1 MEEIELNKE
10 KKYLKN
16 VIDEIDS
23 QILSVNTM
31 IDKLEKEMRELTH
44 HFSEQYYFLDD
55 EETVTGGDE
64 LDDAE
69 RTINQTKNKYYR
81 LKKQKLSPYF
91 GKITFEDDKTKK
103 IDNYYIG
110 TFSLTNNGDV
120 PLVCDWRAP
129 VSSMFYDYE
138 IGKAKYIAPM
148 GEIDGKI
155 INKRQFKIKDGKMEY
170 CFDSNL
176 TIQDEILQMELANNA
191 NQKMKNI
198 VSTIQREQNTIIRD
212 NSPIL
217 FVQGVAGSGKTSIA
231 LHRVA
236 YLLYKYRDK
245 YKSKDILIISPNEIF
260 SDYIS
265 TVLPSLGEE
274 NIQSTSFYNIAR
286 DELVSLTKELQTRED
301 ELNELAENPQRLN
314 EVAYKNCFDFCD
326 SLNTYLKT
334 YVNVGFNAH
343 DLTFGDVK
351 IKKEEL
357 EDLYNKK
364 YIDKTPAIRVSWIA
378 DYIMDK
384 LDMKEHN
391 EDLYKRI
398 KKVLLPMFIQ
408 NSLMEIYADFLD
420 KIGMKFSLTDDNKIK
435 NEDIAPILYIKNYIL
450 GLMKY
455 KDVKYLVIDEMQ
467 DYSPIH
473 YELFNEMFN
482 CDKTVLGD
490 VYQCLEK
497 IIEEKD
503 LDKYAHM
510 LNAEEIIKLNK
521 TYRSTYEIV
530 EFSDKIKNLNSNKVD
545 RHGEDVHVQICENIK
560 NEAKYI
566 ENLIKNEKNYETIAI
581 ICKTQKQAELY
592 YSYISGIEDL
602 NLLNENGEI
611 SKIMI
616 MPASVCKGLEFDM
629 VILPN
634 VSSEN
639 YKNFLDK
646 NMLYVSCTR
655 ALHKLCLTS
664 HSDVSKF
671 IKQNNS

>member
-1 MEEIELNKE
+1 MEQCELDKE
-10 KKYLKN
+10 KNYLKN

-23 QILSVNTM
+23 QILSVNKM
-31 IDKLEKEMRELTH
+31 LDKLEKEMRDLTH

-69 RTINQTKNKYYR
+69 RIINQTKNKYYK

-91 GKITFEDDKTKK
+91 GKITFKGDKTQK

-110 TFSLTNNGDV
+110 TFSLTNNGEI

-129 VSSMFYDYE
+129 VSSIFYDYE

-148 GEIDGKI
+148 GEISGEI
-155 INKRQFKIKDGKMEY
+155 INKRQFKIKDSKMEY
-170 CFDSNL
+170 CFDSKL
-176 TIQDEILQMELANNA
+176 TIQDDILQKELANNA
-191 NQKMKNI
+191 NKKMQNI
-198 VSTIQREQNTIIRD
+198 VSTIQKEQNLIIRD
-212 NSPIL
+212 SAPIL
-217 FVQGVAGSGKTSIA
+217 FVQGIAGSGKTSIA

-245 YKSKDILIISPNEIF
+245 YKSKDILIISPNQIF

-274 NIQSTSFYNIAR
+274 HIQSLSFYNIAK
-286 DELVSLTKELQTRED
+286 DELVSLTNDLQTRED
-301 ELNELAENPQRLN
+301 GLNELVENPQRLN

-326 SLNTYLKT
+326 SLKTYLKT
-334 YVNVGFNAH
+334 YVNVGFYAH
-343 DLTFGDVK
+343 NLVFGDVK
-351 IKKEEL
+351 INKEEL
-357 EDLYNKK
+357 EELYNKK

-384 LDMKEHN
+384 LDVKEHN
-391 EDLYKRI
+391 EDLYNRI

-408 NSLMEIYADFLD
+408 NSLIEIYADFLD
-420 KIGMKFSLTDDNKIK
+420 KIGMKFSLTKDNKIR
-435 NEDIAPILYIKNYIL
+435 NEDIAPILYIKNYII
-450 GLMKY
+450 GLTKY
-455 KDVKYLVIDEMQ
+455 KDIKYLVIDEMQ

-482 CDKTVLGD
+482 CEKTVLGD
-490 VYQCLEK
+490 IYQCLEK
-497 IIEEKD
+497 IIEDKD
-503 LDKYAHM
+503 LDKYAS
-510 LNAEEIIKLNK
+510 LLGAKEILKLNK

-530 EFSDKIKNLNSNKVD
+530 EFADNIKNLHSNKVD
-545 RHGEDVHVQICENIK
+545 RHGESVNMQICENI
-560 NEAKYI
+560 EYEVKYI
-566 ENLIKNEKNYETIAI
+566 ENLIKNEKKAETIAI
-581 ICKTQKQAELY
+581 ICKTQTEAEQY
-592 YSYISGIEDL
+592 YSYLSELDDL
-602 NLLNENGEI
+602 KLLNENSEI

-629 VILPN
+629 VIVPN
-634 VSSEN
+634 VTKTN

-646 NMLYVSCTR
+646 NLLYVSCTR
-655 ALHKLCLTS
+655 ALHKLCITYVGEKS
-664 HSDVSKF
+664 SFVE
-671 IKQNNS
+671 

>member
-10 KKYLKN
+10 KEYLKT
-16 VIDEIDS
+16 VIGEIDS
-23 QILSVNTM
+23 QMLSVNSL
-31 IDKLEKEMRELTH
+31 IYKLEKEMRELTH
-44 HFSEQYYFLDD
+44 HFSEEYYFLDD

-69 RTINQTKNKYYR
+69 RIINETKSKYYR
-81 LKKQKLSPYF
+81 LKKQRLSPYF
-91 GKITFEDDKTKK
+91 GKIVFKDDRTNR

-110 TFSLTNNGDV
+110 IFNLTNNTEI
-120 PLVCDWRAP
+120 PLICDWRAP

-138 IGKAKYIAPM
+138 IGKAKYIAPI
-148 GEIDGKI
+148 GEIDGEI
-155 INKRQFKIKDGKMEY
+155 INKRQFKIKNGQMEY

-176 TIQDEILQMELANNA
+176 TIQDEILQKELANNA

-236 YLLYKYRDK
+236 YLLYKYRNK

-274 NIQSTSFYNIAR
+274 NIQSTSFYNIAK
-286 DELVSLTKELQTRED
+286 DELVSLTSDLQTRED

-326 SLNTYLKT
+326 SLKIYLKT

-420 KIGMKFSLTDDNKIK
+420 KIGMKFSLTPDNKIR

-482 CDKTVLGD
+482 CEKTVLGD
-490 VYQCLEK
+490 IYQCLEK

-545 RHGEDVHVQICENIK
+545 RHGEDVHVQICENIE

-566 ENLIKNEKNYETIAI
+566 ENLIKNEKKFDTIAI
-581 ICKTQKQAELY
+581 ICKTKKQADLY
-592 YSYISGIEDL
+592 YSYISEIEDL
-602 NLLNENGEI
+602 SLLDENGEI

-646 NMLYVSCTR
+646 NLLYVSCTR